1 MKSLKITLVVAVLS
15 ALFVLTVS
23 SNQPEDKINFDAMEK
38 VDKSEHKFT
47 GPSREKGKLPRNN
60 A

>member
-47 GPSREKGKLPRNN
+47 GPRLKKTKVPGN